1 MPAPYGTYP
10 TSDGYLALA
19 MNPIDKIG
27 ALLEDPYLTGLTDPQ
42 AWWDAQAEIEELLA
56 ARFATRTTEEWLTLR
71 DRVDVWCAP
80 VLTLE
85 QLVEH
90 DGFAAIAMTQPV
102 GRDAAVTPTTGR
114 TCGCRPPAARS
125 GSTAAADRRAGRP
138 QARPAQRHRLAGFSR
153 GGRSVTTLRGITWEH
168 PRGYDCVVGAAQAY
182 AEVVAGVEVR
192 WDYRSLQAFG
202 DAPIAQLSAAYD
214 LMVIDHPHVPLAAEA
229 GLLAPLD
236 GVGFDDELARLAEQS
251 VGGSHVSYAYR
262 GRQRRGPANAES
274 GMFLA
279 ADDALSALDLLHRLT
294 AYVPERNLANNPIQV
309 SEQLSTSDEWCYAP
323 LLFGYTNYARA
334 GFRTGRLKY
343 TDMPSR
349 ASTGSANVSGLAGSL
364 LAGAGIAVGH
374 CGRPRRRP
382 GLRPL
387 ARLGRRAAR
396 GLLRQRR
403 PTGQR
408 RGLGRRAA
416 ERRHPGLLHRDPGNL
431 RRRVRPAP
439 AARVREVPG
448 HRVTAGH
455 RGPAPRAHR
464 HRART
469 PARRPGRTAAG
480 APVTTTKNGD
490 RPRADR

>member
-1 MPAPYGTYP
+1 MCP
-10 TSDGYLALA
+10 
-19 MNPIDKIG
+19 
-27 ALLEDPYLTGLTDPQ
+27 
-42 AWWDAQAEIEELLA
+42 W
-56 ARFATRTTEEWLTLR
+56 RRR
-71 DRVDVWCAP
+71 P
-80 VLTLE
+80 V
-85 QLVEH
+85 
-90 DGFAAIAMTQPV
+90 
-102 GRDAAVTPTTGR
+102 
-114 TCGCRPPAARS
+114 C
-125 GSTAAADRRAGRP
+125 
-138 QARPAQRHRLAGFSR
+138 
-153 GGRSVTTLRGITWEH
+153 W
-168 PRGYDCVVGAAQAY
+168 PR
-182 AEVVAGVEVR
+182 
-192 WDYRSLQAFG
+192 
-202 DAPIAQLSAAYD
+202 
-214 LMVIDHPHVPLAAEA
+214 
-229 GLLAPLD
+229 LD

-251 VGGSHVSYAYR
+251 VGGSHVRYAYR

-403 PTGQR
+403 PAGQR

-416 ERRHPGLLHRDPGNL
+416 ERRHPGLLHRDPATFDGAYVRPRL
-431 RRRVRPAP
+431 PGFVEFQDTASPLVTAARRRELTDTELVRRLDDLAE
-439 AARVREVPG
+439 RLLV
-448 HRVTAGH
+448 HT
-455 RGPAPRAHR
+455 
-464 HRART
+464 
-469 PARRPGRTAAG
+469 
-480 APVTTTKNGD
+480 
-490 RPRADR
+490 